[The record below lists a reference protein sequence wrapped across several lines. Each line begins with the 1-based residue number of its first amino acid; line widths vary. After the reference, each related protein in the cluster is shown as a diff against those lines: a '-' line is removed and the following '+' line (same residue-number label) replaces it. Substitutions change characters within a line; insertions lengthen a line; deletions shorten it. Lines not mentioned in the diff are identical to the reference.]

1 MLSRK
6 LRLALPVAAAAVMAV
21 VMPAGTAH
29 AIDKVNCGP
38 SDYLRA
44 DVHGQ
49 DYIGSFNLSFCFANK
64 GTYNFAASGPGT
76 AVWVDKISTGN
87 NRVKYHD
94 VNGTTV
100 TYPKHYIIT
109 FPNRPPHVDWIEIL

>member
-6 LRLALPVAAAAVMAV
+6 LRVALPAAAAAVMAAV
-21 VMPAGTAH
+21 IPTGTAH
-29 AIDKVNCGP
+29 AIDLVNCGP

-49 DYIGSFNLSFCFANK
+49 NTNGTFNLSYCLANK
-64 GTYNFAASGPGT
+64 GIYNFEESGPGSV
-76 AVWVDKISTGN
+76 VWVDKISTGN
-87 NRVKYHD
+87 NRVQYHD
-94 VNGTTV
+94 VNGAIV